1 GLGRHGVAGDV
12 DQAAVDPGAVVLRVE
27 DGTAADEGEV
37 LLAGLGD
44 PLAVLEQ
51 LGVEVVDDD
60 LPPADAAVLVAPGGE
75 RDGGVVHLLVQAG
88 ALGGAPVGHDA
99 EADLLGGQPDLGGL
113 PGLAV
118 PAALLELAEAPA
130 VEPAAALVAPAG
142 RRPGGG

>member
-1 GLGRHGVAGDV
+1 
-12 DQAAVDPGAVVLRVE
+12 
-27 DGTAADEGEV
+27 
-37 LLAGLGD
+37 
-44 PLAVLEQ
+44 

-60 LPPADAAVLVAPGGE
+60 LPPADAAMLVAPGGE

-118 PAALLELAEAPA
+118 PADLLELAEAPA

-142 RRPGGG
+142 RRPGGGVGRRFGRRCGTDLGLPLRPCAGAGEQ